1 MVPGA
6 TRGPAAKPRSSAMSR
21 STKRVAGS
29 VREQVIADLKMAG
42 LSRGTQGVYL
52 WCMDRFFQ
60 ATWVAPE
67 RATQEQVAA
76 YLQRIIDR
84 GTCAGTF
91 KPVRAALQ
99 FLFENTLE
107 RSWKVFPQKIAEFV
121 LLQAQRRAGAGF
133 RPLPQGEL
141 AKPEHQDRAVGRG
154 PAGTG
159 LPYGLYSVRL
169 AATGKQT
176 G

>member
-1 MVPGA
+1 M
-6 TRGPAAKPRSSAMSR
+6 TR

-76 YLQRIIDR
+76 YLQRMIDR

-107 RSWKVFPQKIAEFV
+107 RSWKVFKKDVPCPRGDGCRMPRATRSAAASSALSAIPSIAP
-121 LLQAQRRAGAGF
+121 A
-133 RPLPQGEL
+133 LP
-141 AKPEHQDRAVGRG
+141 
-154 PAGTG
+154 
-159 LPYGLYSVRL
+159 
-169 AATGKQT
+169 
-176 G
+176 